1 MVEISL
7 VIPVYNE
14 SENIKDL
21 VLNIHS
27 VMRGFVANHEIIVVD
42 DGSDDDTLS
51 VLSDL
56 QKKVEPLR
64 VLSHQFNSG
73 QSASL
78 YNGIHFAKGSIIVT
92 LDGDGQNDPADIPH
106 MITTFQKNLDR
117 NVQMVSGHRK
127 KRDDNA
133 LRKISSYIANSIR
146 QFLLRDNTPDT
157 GCGLK
162 VFSRDV
168 FLLLPFFDH
177 MHRFLPALIQIYGG
191 EVISEEVNSLPR
203 KYGVSK
209 YGVWNRLWVGI
220 VDLFGV
226 IWLKKRFKK
235 AIVKEISGGKN
246 E

>member
-1 MVEISL
+1 MVEISV

-14 SENIKDL
+14 PENIKDL
-21 VLNIHS
+21 VLSIHNI
-27 VMRGFVANHEIIVVD
+27 MCGFVADHEIIVVD

-51 VLSDL
+51 VLTDL
-56 QKKVEPLR
+56 QKKVGTLR
-64 VLSHQFNSG
+64 VLSHQFNCG
-73 QSASL
+73 QSTSL
-78 YNGIHFAKGSIIVT
+78 YNGIHAAKGSIIVT
-92 LDGDGQNDPADIPH
+92 LDGDGQNDPADIPN

-117 NVQMVSGHRK
+117 NVQMVAGHRK
-127 KRDDNA
+127 KRNDNA

-177 MHRFLPALIQIYGG
+177 MHRFLPALIQIHGG
-191 EVISEEVNSLPR
+191 EVISEVVNSLPR

-235 AIVKEISGGKN
+235 ANVKEISGGQN